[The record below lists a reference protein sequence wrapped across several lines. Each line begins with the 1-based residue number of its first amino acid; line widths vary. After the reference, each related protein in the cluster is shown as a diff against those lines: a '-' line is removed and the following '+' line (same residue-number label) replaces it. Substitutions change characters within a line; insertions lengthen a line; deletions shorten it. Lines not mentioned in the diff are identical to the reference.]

1 MIRLRPVA
9 PRASRT
15 AVLVASVP
23 LFIKR
28 TRSQLGT
35 RSRIASVSFISRGVG
50 APNEVPSTAAAC
62 NAAVIDGCACPKM
75 TAP

>member
-9 PRASRT
+9 PRARRT

-23 LFIKR
+23 LFINR

-35 RSRIASVSFISRGVG
+35 RSRIASANFISRGVG
-50 APNEVPSTAAAC
+50 APNDVPSPAASR
-62 NAAVIDGCACPKM
+62 NAAVIAGCA
-75 TAP
+75 